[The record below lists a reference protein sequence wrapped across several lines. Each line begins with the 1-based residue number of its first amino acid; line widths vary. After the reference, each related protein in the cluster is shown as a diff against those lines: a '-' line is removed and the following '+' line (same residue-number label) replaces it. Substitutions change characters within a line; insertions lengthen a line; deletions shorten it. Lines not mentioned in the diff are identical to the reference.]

1 MAQTM
6 QVVLVDD
13 VDGGA
18 ADQTVEFSLDGVDYE
33 IDLSDAR
40 AAQLRDDLALWVG
53 HARRRAVAPRR
64 SSGSSGGSGSTGGSS
79 GVDQAVVRAWA
90 RENGHTVNE
99 RGRLPGAVVDA
110 YRAAT
115 GS

>member
-1 MAQTM
+1 MAQKL

-18 ADQTVEFSLDGVDYE
+18 ADQTVQFSLDGVDYE

-40 AAQLRDDLALWVG
+40 AAQLRGDLAPWVG
-53 HARRRAVAPRR
+53 RARRRQPAPR
-64 SSGSSGGSGSTGGSS
+64 GSAG
-79 GVDQAVVRAWA
+79 GVDQAAVRAWA
-90 RENGHTVNE
+90 RRNGHTVNE
-99 RGRLPGAVVDA
+99 RGRVPAAVVGA

>member
-1 MAQTM
+1 MAQTL

-33 IDLSDAR
+33 IDLSDAH
-40 AAQLRDDLALWVG
+40 AARLRDDLALWVG
-53 HARRRAVAPRR
+53 HARRRE
-64 SSGSSGGSGSTGGSS
+64 GSGRRGVPTRPD
-79 GVDQAVVRAWA
+79 GVDQAAVRAWA

-99 RGRLPGAVVDA
+99 RGRVPSAVLDA
-110 YRAAT
+110 HRAAT
-115 GS
+115 GA

>member
-1 MAQTM
+1 MAQKL

-40 AAQLRDDLALWVG
+40 AAQLRNDLALWRG
-53 HARRRAVAPRR
+53 HARRR
-64 SSGSSGGSGSTGGSS
+64 SGAARGERD
-79 GVDQAVVRAWA
+79 GVDQAAVRAWA
-90 RENGHTVNE
+90 RRNGHTVNE
-99 RGRLPGAVVDA
+99 RGRVPAAVVGA

>member
-1 MAQTM
+1 MAQKL

-18 ADQTVEFSLDGVDYE
+18 ADQTVQFSLDGVDYE

-40 AAQLRDDLALWVG
+40 AAQLRDALSPWVG
-53 HARRRAVAPRR
+53 HARRRELAPRR
-64 SSGSSGGSGSTGGSS
+64 AAGSGAAGG
-79 GVDQAVVRAWA
+79 DQAAVRAWA

-99 RGRLPGAVVDA
+99 RGRLPAAVVEA
-110 YRAAT
+110 HRAST

>member
-1 MAQTM
+1 MARRL

-40 AAQLRDDLALWVG
+40 AAQLRAELAPWVG
-53 HARRRAVAPRR
+53 RARRRGDAD
-64 SSGSSGGSGSTGGSS
+64 GGGVTGAG
-79 GVDQAVVRAWA
+79 GVDQAAVRAWA
-90 RENGHTVNE
+90 RRSGHTVNE
-99 RGRLPGAVVDA
+99 RGRVPAAVVEA

-115 GS
+115 GA